1 MSSAVS
7 VPSFL
12 FRVILYVPNL
22 YNIDLDKCSSS
33 VEGQNQR
40 FKKGCD
46 MGTFDVK

>member
-1 MSSAVS
+1 MSLAVS

-22 YNIDLDKCSSS
+22 YNIDLDKRSSS